1 MSKVIAVSRSIE
13 TIIGIYST
21 FSKQKIR
28 RPKSVAVQEK
38 QTNVDKGRE
47 GVKKSENVMDVIYGS
62 SLVANDGGVRRRR
75 PPEAVA
81 QAEGAHASAHRRQ
94 KLGQLRRVVICAE
107 SGIEIGFLC
116 SAKCLQNSIKLKKDS
131 LCSPPILTPSI
142 LSSVLDK
149 LKRGA
154 FDVEIAEDLL
164 SSELIVRQDRRLM
177 YVE

>member
-131 LCSPPILTPSI
+131 LCSMPILTLQSSRPS
-142 LSSVLDK
+142 STN
-149 LKRGA
+149 
-154 FDVEIAEDLL
+154 
-164 SSELIVRQDRRLM
+164 
-177 YVE
+177 